1 MSQQVRQ
8 EIARDLHDG
17 FAQELTLIGYEI
29 DSLIAMNSDADLR
42 ADLRTLRFQISSLI
56 DRTRQE
62 LFSLNN
68 PSEKEFEVRIRTH
81 IEECG
86 FSFEPALAIDA
97 SVLLDDDHDDLIAIV
112 RELLTNLRK
121 HGKATRLAIELL
133 AINAGWQLIFAADGS
148 EELSIKPGHFGLLGI
163 QERCAKLNAEFTQEL
178 RDGQLF
184 TFITKVSR

>member
-1 MSQQVRQ
+1 VSQQVRQ

-62 LFSLNN
+62 LFSLNK
-68 PSEKEFEVRIRTH
+68 PLEKEFEVRITTH

-97 SVLLDDDHDDLIAIV
+97 SVLLDNEHDDLIAIL

-148 EELSIKPGHFGLLGI
+148 EALSHQPGHFGLLGI
-163 QERCAKLNAEFTQEL
+163 QERCAKLNADFTQEM

>member
-1 MSQQVRQ
+1 VSQQVRQ

>member
-148 EELSIKPGHFGLLGI
+148 EELSNKPGHFGLLGI